1 VTIPAEGAETVFAPS
16 CHATTGESLK
26 MKQVSLDTR
35 VEMLSLEAVSR
46 AATSKEYRSKQVR
59 HFLEES
65 LKRDLDI
72 VGSLALLFITAPI
85 FLILAILVA
94 ADGGPVFFSH
104 RRVGRNGVS
113 FGCWKFRTM
122 VVGAEDCL
130 MEYLRYH
137 PEARVEWD
145 RAQKLAV
152 DPRIT
157 PIGAFLRKTS
167 LDEIPQLWNVLLG
180 DMSLVGPRPVTESEM
195 RDRYGSQATV
205 VTSVR
210 PGMTG
215 AWQVTP
221 DRNDVDYSRRVQ
233 LDASYVHGRNLA
245 TDITIILQTM
255 FLVLARRGSGL
266 R

>member
-1 VTIPAEGAETVFAPS
+1 
-16 CHATTGESLK
+16 
-26 MKQVSLDTR
+26 MKQVGPNTELEIVDFDTVIAEAAKPER
-35 VEMLSLEAVSR
+35 YWFENASHFVEE
-46 AATSKEYRSKQVR
+46 T
-59 HFLEES
+59 

-72 VGSLALLFITAPI
+72 IGSLVLLLLTAPV

-130 MEYLRYH
+130 SEYLRYH
-137 PEARVEWD
+137 PEAKVEWG
-145 RAQKLAV
+145 RAQKLAA

-157 PIGAFLRKTS
+157 PLGAFLRKST

-195 RDRYGSQATV
+195 RDRYGAYARV

-210 PGMTG
+210 PGVTG

-221 DRNDVDYSRRVQ
+221 DRNEIDYGRRVQ
-233 LDASYVHGRNLA
+233 LDASYVSERSLV
-245 TDITIILQTM
+245 TDIAILLQTM
-255 FLVLARRGSGL
+255 LLVLGRRASQ
-266 R
+266 